1 MFNSLSNTEI
11 KNYAKQLRKEMTRQ
25 ERHLWYD
32 FLQKHRCK
40 WYKQKPIGR
49 YIADFYCGRIKLIVE
64 LDGSQHYEEK
74 QVEYDERRTEYFKNL
89 GITLIRFPN
98 NVSVLC
104 TPRAYYL
111 VLKKTFIKIIQIF
124 KR

>member
-11 KNYAKQLRKEMTRQ
+11 KNSAKQLRKEMTRQ

-98 NVSVLC
+98 NVIDKNFNGVC
-104 TPRAYYL
+104 EE
-111 VLKKTFIKIIQIF
+111 IEKIILALE
-124 KR
+124 KDM

>member
-74 QVEYDERRTEYFKNL
+74 QVE
-89 GITLIRFPN
+89 
-98 NVSVLC
+98 
-104 TPRAYYL
+104 
-111 VLKKTFIKIIQIF
+111 
-124 KR
+124 